1 MAQDNVICTLNLND
15 YTPISVDGS
24 AVPDSVMRLTMFI
37 QKSLY
42 QDATQSQRTVSTF
55 AIPVSTKEG
64 ISWHIPKVFGTR
76 FLVEPLDSLSED
88 EQVFYLLEICRV
100 LKDLKDRCKKI
111 LSHSSTVFSEKILAK
126 FFYDEDSPD
135 HLGAALYVPDTS
147 HIYIVNDRPVI
158 VGWGF
163 QKKFANWKKN
173 RCNIYKVVEQASD
186 QDFFDT
192 LEYFSYVTRPPVLT
206 KESEQRILKRIYGHK
221 SDDKSSNKE
230 PEQTS
235 LKANS
240 ANNVAKQVQPSLLTA
255 SEVASQTT
263 KMEHPEMLMH
273 TPSSVMSA
281 STNHIETGKVSDI
294 EHPSAEILNLTSTL
308 DRKKVANKIKEQGH
322 TQTDRP
328 EDISSSNKLIAPSP
342 KHHIETEESSE
353 DPPVDEQLINSAL
366 EAEKLV
372 KQKNQEVVSLAPV
385 SDEEIKITTKIKGIV
400 ASILIVSAAI
410 GLGIISYMYLGE
422 PGNNTSNITAES
434 MNTRNNS
441 NTEVIA
447 RTKDSIADY
456 KPEIRS
462 IIIPFKKLPDI
473 GYDKGDGA
481 SRITH
486 LTTSYNKQ

>member
-76 FLVEPLDSLSED
+76 FLVEPLESLSED

-100 LKDLKDRCKKI
+100 LKDLKDRCQKI
-111 LSHSSTVFSEKILAK
+111 LTHSSTVFSEKILAK

-147 HIYIVNDRPVI
+147 HIYIVNDRPII

-163 QKKFANWKKN
+163 QKKFSNWKKN

-206 KESEQRILKRIYGHK
+206 KESEQKILKRIYGHK
-221 SDDKSSNKE
+221 SEEKAADKKDLNTDS
-230 PEQTS
+230 PDVT
-235 LKANS
+235 
-240 ANNVAKQVQPSLLTA
+240 AKQGVPPKIRTSENSSLASKTKHAEIQAPTPAPVTSTTA
-255 SEVASQTT
+255 KTDNSD
-263 KMEHPEMLMH
+263 
-273 TPSSVMSA
+273 
-281 STNHIETGKVSDI
+281 NVSDI
-294 EHPSAEILNLTSTL
+294 EQPSAEILSLTPTL

-322 TQTDRP
+322 HQTELP
-328 EDISSSNKLIAPSP
+328 EVVTSPGLPAATTPEPKLPVTAD
-342 KHHIETEESSE
+342 ESE
-353 DPPVDEQLINSAL
+353 DPPIDEHLINSAI

-372 KQKNQEVVSLAPV
+372 KRNNKEEVSLVPI
-385 SDEEIKITTKIKGIV
+385 SDEDAKKSRKIKSIV
-400 ASILIVSAAI
+400 ASIIIVSAAA
-410 GLGIISYMYLGE
+410 GLGMLSYMYLGQSGE
-422 PGNNTSNITAES
+422 TSNNNNADDIK
-434 MNTRNNS
+434 RNNS
-441 NTEVIA
+441 NTEIIA
-447 RTKDSIADY
+447 RTKENIADY

-481 SRITH
+481 SRVTH
-486 LTTSYNKQ
+486 LTSAYNNQ